1 MTQSVKNDMRAT
13 DRPFFLPIN
22 QFQIL
27 VCRDLGRVSNETE
40 DEDNCN
46 DGL

>member
-22 QFQIL
+22 QFQIW
-27 VCRDLGRVSNETE
+27 VSDLGNRAIGFRSRE
-40 DEDNCN
+40 
-46 DGL
+46 